1 MKRTNI
7 LLSLLALML
16 ASFVARAQAQAQ
28 TLELWGHDLEMTA
41 DGSSVTRLTISERDV
56 VDYTAFNMVIM
67 VPKGIHV
74 AQVRSGR
81 DYVDD
86 ILLNEDRA
94 TTTHTIACN
103 MPEAD
108 YIKVACYSSK
118 SQDFYPDD
126 IDGNPVSELFSI
138 GLTADAT
145 MANGEYEIR
154 ITGVKFVLAK
164 GGASVPQTPV
174 TMKMTVTGGVDGK
187 QVTCTVGEAG
197 VSTLLLPYNAHIPSA
212 LSAYTCSEID
222 GTRLVLD
229 EQVRIPAL
237 TPVLLMGEP
246 GTYTFTGVPET
257 TKETT
262 FTTGV
267 MTGVLSTTQISEGY
281 VLQNQDNG
289 TAFYPVNPTR
299 PVNVPAHKCYINWT
313 GKAQLIRFDGSTTD
327 LEAPTTSGNRPASV
341 YDMGGRRVT
350 QPTSPG
356 VYIRG
361 NKKVYIKK

>member
-7 LLSLLALML
+7 LLSLLALVL
-16 ASFVARAQAQAQ
+16 ASFVARAQAQTQ
-28 TLELWGHDLEMTA
+28 TLELWGHDFEMTA
-41 DGSSVTRLTISERDV
+41 DGSSITHLTLSERDV

-74 AQVRSGR
+74 ARIRSGR

-86 ILLNEDRA
+86 ISLNEDRA

-118 SQDFYPDD
+118 NQDFYPDD
-126 IDGNPVSELFSI
+126 IDGNPVSELFTI

-164 GGASVPQTPV
+164 GGASVPQAPV
-174 TMKMTVTGGVDGK
+174 TMKMTVTGGVEGK

-197 VSTLLLPYNAHIPSA
+197 VGTLLLPFDAHVPSPLA
-212 LSAYTCSEID
+212 AFTCAAID

-237 TPVLLMGEP
+237 TPVLLQGEP
-246 GTYTFTGVPET
+246 GTYTFVGVPGDTDET
-257 TKETT
+257 S
-262 FTTGV
+262 FTSGLL
-267 MTGVLSTTQISEGY
+267 TGVLADTGITEGY
-281 VLQNQDNG
+281 VLQCQNG
-289 TAFYPVNPTR
+289 VTGFYPVNPRR
-299 PVNVPAHKCYINWT
+299 PVTVPAHKCYLNWT
-313 GKAQLIRFDGSTTD
+313 GAARMIGFDGSATGI
-327 LEAPTTSGNRPASV
+327 AGPTAGGDRLRAV
-341 YDMGGRRVT
+341 YDAGGRRVV
-350 QPTSPG
+350 QPVSSG
-356 VYIRG
+356 VYIKG
-361 NKKVYIKK
+361 NQKVYIKK